1 MANPT
6 DHSDASLAGAGD
18 SGDPPLPPGLW
29 PRVAR
34 ARRRQLRRR
43 RAVMGGGLVAACLA
57 LALPLRLAGPGE
69 ALRAPGPSIAA
80 IDAAPAATEN
90 ATPATADQA
99 TRLRILDRELQD
111 AYRRGSAQ
119 AEIAQLWQARDAV
132 LRGSAPATPIRPV
145 RI

>member
-34 ARRRQLRRR
+34 ARRRQ
-43 RAVMGGGLVAACLA
+43 
-57 LALPLRLAGPGE
+57 PLRLAGPGE

-80 IDAAPAATEN
+80 IDAAPAAAN

>member
-6 DHSDASLAGAGD
+6 EHPRPGLAAS
-18 SGDPPLPPGLW
+18 SDPPLPPGLW

-43 RAVMGGGLVAACLA
+43 RAVLGGGLVAACLA
-57 LALPLRLAGPGE
+57 LALPLRLAGPDE
-69 ALRAPGPSIAA
+69 
-80 IDAAPAATEN
+80 AAPATGPSVVAVD
-90 ATPATADQA
+90 ATPRSGRGATDQA

-119 AEIAQLWQARDAV
+119 AEIAQLWQARDAL
-132 LRGSAPATPIRPV
+132 LRADAPATPIRPV